1 MTKFR
6 TLDKIPSERNSTNF
20 ELFLEG
26 DKTFSIAGTLPTSY
40 DEVFFLGNNYPTGK
54 DMFLAIDDDGDRFF
68 YLGTKGSEFD

>member
-26 DKTFSIAGTLPTSY
+26 DKTFSIAGALPTSY

-54 DMFLAIDDDGDRFF
+54 DMFLAIDGDGDRFF
-68 YLGTKGSEFD
+68 YLGTKVS